1 MLSRIKEYQ
10 YDKSAYNR
18 VLGNKHNMKIT
29 ESELE
34 AARHY
39 LQQQLETHSWWPKE
53 QPGEARHEF
62 TLMKANAISLNVW
75 CEKWLDSGQWR
86 LLEKA
91 LKR

>member
-1 MLSRIKEYQ
+1 MK
-10 YDKSAYNR
+10 
-18 VLGNKHNMKIT
+18 KHINIT
-29 ESELE
+29 ETELE

-53 QPGEARHEF
+53 QPGEAKHEF
-62 TLMKANAISLNVW
+62 TLMKDNAISLNVW
-75 CEKWLDSGQWR
+75 CERWLDSGQCR